1 MSHTHFHVILPSD
14 SSIQY
19 YPNNTVAK
27 YVTKLSERI
36 SLDGEYELGLSEI
49 IYPYS
54 WYNVDNTSSNLWLDI
69 VKLADDPNSY
79 DKPLER
85 HEISSG
91 YYGDGLSFAKN
102 ITGAAANIFDWD
114 DCVVQFTFNDSS
126 RKLVMLLRCGQNIVL
141 NMSSEFMTKFG
152 FDHTGPYKTGSYNA
166 ACALDLNAGVNLMY
180 VYCDIAAYTAVGDTK
195 APLLLATV
203 RSYPVLLTPMD
214 RAGTTSYCA
223 KTE

>member
-1 MSHTHFHVILPSD
+1 MSQTHFHVILPSD

-19 YPNNTVAK
+19 YSNNTVAK

-54 WYNVDNTSSNLWLDI
+54 WYNVDNTSSNLWLEI

-85 HEISSG
+85 YEISSG

-102 ITGAAANIFDWD
+102 ITGAAANIFD
-114 DCVVQFTFNDSS
+114 
-126 RKLVMLLRCGQNIVL
+126 
-141 NMSSEFMTKFG
+141 
-152 FDHTGPYKTGSYNA
+152 
-166 ACALDLNAGVNLMY
+166 
-180 VYCDIAAYTAVGDTK
+180 
-195 APLLLATV
+195 
-203 RSYPVLLTPMD
+203 
-214 RAGTTSYCA
+214 
-223 KTE
+223 